1 MTLVCAELENENKL
15 KTSKA
20 KVIAI
25 LLNKNGRLN
34 DSSPFDS
41 SNGFENKRRE
51 LFPIFNFP

>member
-15 KTSKA
+15 IISKA

-25 LLNKNGRLN
+25 LLNKNGLLN

-41 SNGFENKRRE
+41 CNGFENKRRE
-51 LFPIFNFP
+51 MFSIFNFP

>member
-25 LLNKNGRLN
+25 LLNKNGLLS
-34 DSSPFDS
+34 DSSPFNS
-41 SNGFENKRRE
+41 IN
-51 LFPIFNFP
+51 

>member
-1 MTLVCAELENENKL
+1 MILVCAELENENKL

-25 LLNKNGRLN
+25 LLNKNGLLN

-41 SNGFENKRRE
+41 
-51 LFPIFNFP
+51 